1 MSRTYLSS
9 RVEVL
14 KALFVETGRRVALIN
29 TPKEFN
35 EWIDNGL
42 PEDTDYLDTVQ
53 DRTDVKA
60 YDIILLWGL
69 GNDGFGIEQL
79 METMDPESDLWA
91 VVRVNDKE
99 ADRYR
104 KEFKFIDHV
113 PGSVPL
119 TLDLEIIPISLG
131 MKR

>member
-42 PEDTDYLDTVQ
+42 PEDTDYLDTIQ
-53 DRTDVKA
+53 DRIDVKA

-69 GNDGFGIEQL
+69 GNDGFGIERL
-79 METMDPESDLWA
+79 KENMDPESDL
-91 VVRVNDKE
+91 
-99 ADRYR
+99 
-104 KEFKFIDHV
+104 
-113 PGSVPL
+113 
-119 TLDLEIIPISLG
+119 
-131 MKR
+131 